1 MVRWTW
7 ARKSSSVR
15 VGPSERA
22 RTCPVTTSRLRMKLR
37 VPWRMD
43 SNSRRSTMPG
53 RSGRFGSFRSK
64 AWTPGEFIGA
74 DHPFPPLSHLWS
86 VSVQGADVL
95 SLLVEVLLVDR
106 RQPVPDQVGLE

>member
-1 MVRWTW
+1 
-7 ARKSSSVR
+7 
-15 VGPSERA
+15 
-22 RTCPVTTSRLRMKLR
+22 
-37 VPWRMD
+37 MD
-43 SNSRRSTMPG
+43 SNSRRSTLPG
-53 RSGRFGSFRSK
+53 ASGRFDSFRSK

-106 RQPVPDQVGLE
+106 CEPVPDQVGLEIPLLSRRAACLGEIRSMMPRVTISSAISRALHWLM